1 MEYKAIDL
9 GLPSG
14 LKWSDR
20 NVGAEKETDYG
31 KYFQWGDVVGYT
43 DASHSIWDT
52 CPGNGCYSAFNR
64 DSIAAWDA
72 ETLSDGKLNPDFD
85 AATVN
90 MGSKWR
96 MPTHK
101 DCLELF
107 SNTSQES
114 AVVNGVNGI
123 KLINKTDSSK
133 YIFLPFDGYA
143 ADGSFIDQGKKGS
156 IWSSSVCLN
165 SPDCAF
171 RVGVND
177 SGYAIYLCFRCRA
190 LPVRGVVKNNMTANE
205 VKDNTATN
213 EIISPYF
220 EDGVFA
226 GVRVTLGGE
235 DFVIAPK
242 DYNDGKEMTWHYA
255 TFVLE
260 ENGLETFNHKQ
271 ACLIAA
277 YHKEI
282 DEILIQNGGDAF
294 EYNQH
299 YWTCEELQYHS
310 AYEYFVPGAVSIS
323 PKAFKVR
330 VRLIKNLK
338 EE

>member
-1 MEYKAIDL
+1 MKAIDL

-14 LKWSDR
+14 RLWADR

-31 KYFQWGDVVGYT
+31 LYFQWGDVVGYT
-43 DASHSIWDT
+43 DASHSTWDS
-52 CPGNGCYSAFNR
+52 CPGNGCYSSFNR

-72 ETLSDGKLNPDFD
+72 ENLSGGLLKPEVD

-90 MGSKWR
+90 MGSNWR
-96 MPTHK
+96 MPTRE
-101 DCLELF
+101 DFGELI
-107 SNTSQES
+107 SNTNYEY
-114 AVVNGVNGI
+114 AEIDGVKGGKFI
-123 KLINKTDSSK
+123 SKADASK
-133 YIFLPFDGYA
+133 YIFLPFAGRTA
-143 ADGSFIDQGKKGS
+143 EGSFEFQGRAFD
-156 IWSSSVCLN
+156 IWSSSDYQYIPKQAAIMFAGKSNL
-165 SPDCAF
+165 DKG
-171 RVGVND
+171 VGNR
-177 SGYAIYLCFRCRA
+177 CFA
-190 LPVRGVVKNNMTANE
+190 LSVRGVVKNNMTVNE

-235 DFVIAPK
+235 DFVIAQK

-338 EE
+338 GE